1 MRLLLP
7 TLALLLGTGVPLAA
21 ATVEVRTNTGDL
33 ITGEVVQETAT
44 TLEVKRRVLVKYKP
58 VETSLTLNKSSITT
72 RKEVP
77 SLAAQYE
84 TRRAAVQPT
93 LLSQC
98 SLARW
103 CIDRAMTEQA
113 LTHTREAEQLD
124 RFSPIVA
131 KLYGDLGYLK
141 VDDQWVEESAHL
153 AASGKVRVGDT
164 VMTKE
169 EAAAAKEK
177 TLKASANSS
186 LEQQIR
192 DAEWQ
197 IKTGEKKLAEA
208 TERRDNAKNE
218 LTKAEADAKGA
229 QNRKEQIEKRKQA
242 RANGPQNNRTQNQER
257 EDSANLQQ
265 AGADFSRANAAQQ
278 KWKKELENAEEALT
292 KVKAQIEKAKTA
304 LPELKKQLE
313 AAGGKPADGEKGEK
327 TGDKSAEK
335 SAEKADADKP
345 VADKPK
351 SRFGGE

>member
-7 TLALLLGTGVPLAA
+7 TLALLLGLGAPLAA
-21 ATVEVRTNTGDL
+21 ATVEVRTTSGDL
-33 ITGEVVQETAT
+33 ITGEVVQENPT
-44 TLEVKRRVLVKYKP
+44 TIELKRLVLVKHKP
-58 VETSLTLNKSSITT
+58 VATTITLNKSTITM

-77 SLAAQYE
+77 PLATQYQ
-84 TRRAAVQPT
+84 TRRAAAQPA
-93 LLSQC
+93 LLPQC

-103 CIDRAMTEQA
+103 CVDHA
-113 LTHTREAEQLD
+113 LTEEALSHTREAEKLD

-131 KLYGDLGYLK
+131 KLYGDLGYIK

-153 AASGKVRVGDT
+153 ASTGKVRVGDA

-177 TLKASANSS
+177 TLKASANAG

-197 IKTGEKKLAEA
+197 IKTGERKLAEA
-208 TERRDNAKNE
+208 NERRDNAKSE
-218 LTKAEADAKGA
+218 LAKAEADAKGA
-229 QNRKEQIEKRKQA
+229 QNRKEQVEKRQQA
-242 RANGPQNNRTQNQER
+242 RADRPQNNRTQNQER
-257 EDSANLQQ
+257 EDQATLQQ
-265 AGADFSRANAAQQ
+265 ASADFSRANAAQK
-278 KWKKELENAEEALT
+278 KWEKELENAEEALA

-313 AAGGKPADGEKGEK
+313 AAGGKPAEGEKGGDKPAEK
-327 TGDKSAEK
+327 TADKAEG
-335 SAEKADADKP
+335 DKP

>member
-7 TLALLLGTGVPLAA
+7 TLALVIGASIPLSA
-21 ATVEVRTNTGDL
+21 ATVEVRTSTGDL
-33 ITGEVVQETAT
+33 ITGDVVQETAT
-44 TLEVKRRVLVKYKP
+44 TLEVKRRVLVKHKP
-58 VETSLTLNKSSITT
+58 VETSVTLNKSTITT

-77 SLAAQYE
+77 TLTAQYE

-103 CIDRAMTEQA
+103 CLDRAMTDQA

-131 KLYGDLGYLK
+131 KLYSDLGYLK
-141 VDDQWVEESAHL
+141 VDDHWVSEDDHL
-153 AASGKVRVGDT
+153 ASTGKVRVGDT

-177 TLKASANSS
+177 TLKATANAG

-197 IKTGEKKLAEA
+197 LKTGEKKLAEA
-208 TERRDNAKNE
+208 TERRDKAKEE
-218 LTKAEADAKGA
+218 LAKAEADAKGA
-229 QNRKEQIEKRKQA
+229 MNRKEQIEKRKQA
-242 RANGPQNNRTQNQER
+242 RADRPQNNRTQNQER

-265 AGADFSRANAAQQ
+265 AGADYSRANAAQK
-278 KWKKELENAEEALT
+278 KWEKELENAEESLA
-292 KVKAQIEKAKTA
+292 KVKAQMEKAKTA
-304 LPELKKQLE
+304 LPDLKKQLQ
-313 AAGGKPADGEKGEK
+313 AAGGKPAEGEKSEQA
-327 TGDKSAEK
+327 DKPAEK
-335 SAEKADADKP
+335 AEKADGDKP
-345 VADKPK
+345 VAEKPK